1 METGKF
7 YKVVLPGG
15 SIHRVQGRP
24 TKIKGYSKFHFFAHK
39 PHDWSIRELTTGLR
53 LGSGATEAEA
63 KMRAKLYL
71 KENIGDDQSI
81 LTKTIEEWDKINE
94 IE

>member
-1 METGKF
+1 MKTEKS
-7 YKVVLPGG
+7 YKIKLPDG
-15 SIHRVQGRP
+15 SVHVVQGRP

-39 PHDWSIRELTTGLR
+39 THNWSIRELTTGLR

-63 KMRAKLYL
+63 KVRAKLYL
-71 KENIGDDQSI
+71 KENINEDQDVLI
-81 LTKTIEEWDKINE
+81 QKIAEWEHINE